1 MKSHRQSVQINFIN
15 VICNYV
21 EFFHATCVNTTVC
34 SYIFISL
41 FTSLSLCCLH
51 LLFGVFLEELAEV
64 WTTLH
69 FSAFKITLSVRPL
82 KNKNTELKRLF
93 TMKIRHFSLC
103 FFNGMSVGKG
113 LSCIVESWARIE
125 IPNGVQKISSY
136 SNFNHGAT
144 FSTSNNYL
152 TLASVFF

>member
-21 EFFHATCVNTTVC
+21 FHATCVNTTVC

-51 LLFGVFLEELAEV
+51 LLFAVFLEELAEV

-82 KNKNTELKRLF
+82 KNKNTELKKTVYDENKTFF
-93 TMKIRHFSLC
+93 TLLLLRYQGWIQDF
-103 FFNGMSVGKG
+103 
-113 LSCIVESWARIE
+113 E
-125 IPNGVQKISSY
+125 
-136 SNFNHGAT
+136 
-144 FSTSNNYL
+144 
-152 TLASVFF
+152 